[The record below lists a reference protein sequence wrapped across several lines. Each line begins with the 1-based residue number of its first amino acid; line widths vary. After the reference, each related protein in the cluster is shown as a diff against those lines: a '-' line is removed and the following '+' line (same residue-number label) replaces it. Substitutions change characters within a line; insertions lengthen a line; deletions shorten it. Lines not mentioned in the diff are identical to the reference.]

1 MSKDTIYGKIY
12 SAMSETNSQQHGSN
26 TIHTLY
32 IGCFVAIVLSA
43 VILRMYKAY
52 YTGVIYDEAL
62 TYFRFARDFNS
73 AVSDYSTTNNH
84 LLNSVLIYLSVNIL
98 GQLGSFM
105 GVPAI
110 RLPAFFFGIV
120 YVVSIAVIIESAL
133 RNRPLKILVLALC
146 LSNYF
151 IFDLSILA
159 RGYAIALGAVY
170 CELLLVILYPT
181 LLKDYDKSMVFLLSA
196 LNFIALG
203 AMLTSLYTIVPLNLA
218 FLAVMYHTKNDCA
231 AADKPSGAFKK
242 VLLKK
247 VFEMGSAIMCFS
259 SLPLAL
265 LYIKV
270 ITTIISAAAVKS
282 EINEAPATILN
293 ALITEGLFSKWGFHL
308 WNLENITR
316 AIMLPVMLILA
327 VLFIL
332 NIIVNKKTLT
342 PAALIIL
349 SVLAAS
355 FSLAYIAHTAAG
367 LSLGFTR
374 NHVFWLP
381 LIVLTAGIIADG
393 ALDCRIIGQVFMRAG
408 TCLICLILIVLTA
421 GPLASLRVVTTY
433 DWRTQSV
440 VGPLLRELKKTDAT
454 RRWRVGFSDKLD
466 FNLFPYLFY
475 NGEAYRISDSDVA
488 VYHISEQNQHPENPY
503 EYDLFKK
510 FDCIVVL
517 AARTQR

>member
-1 MSKDTIYGKIY
+1 MRHS
-12 SAMSETNSQQHGSN
+12 SN
-26 TIHTLY
+26 VIHKLY

-43 VILRMYKAY
+43 VILRMYKAC

-84 LLNSVLIYLSVNIL
+84 LLNSVLIYLSVNIF
-98 GQLGSFM
+98 GQLGNFM

-110 RLPAFFFGIV
+110 RLPAVVFGIV
-120 YVVSIAVIIESAL
+120 YVVSIAIIIEAAL
-133 RNRPLKILVLALC
+133 RSRPLKLLVLALC

-170 CELLLVILYPT
+170 CELLLVIFYPT

-203 AMLTSLYTIVPLNLA
+203 AMLTSLYTIVPINLA
-218 FLAVMYHTKNDCA
+218 FLAVMYHTKNACVA
-231 AADKPSGAFKK
+231 TGKPSGAF
-242 VLLKK
+242 KK

-265 LYIKV
+265 LYINV
-270 ITTIISAAAVKS
+270 IKTIISAAAVNS
-282 EINEAPATILN
+282 EINEAPATILK

-308 WNLENITR
+308 WNLEMITR

-381 LIVLTAGIIADG
+381 MIVLAGGIIADG
-393 ALDCRIIGQVFMRAG
+393 ALDARIIGTWFMRAG
-408 TCLICLILIVLTA
+408 TCLVCLVLIILTA
-421 GPLASLRVVTTY
+421 GPLASLHVVTTY
-433 DWRTQSV
+433 DWKPQSV
-440 VGPLLRELKKTDAT
+440 VGPLLRELKKIDAT
-454 RRWRVGFSDKLD
+454 RRWRVGFSDKLQFD
-466 FNLFPYLFY
+466 LFPYLFY

-488 VYHISEQNQHPENPY
+488 VYPISEQNQHPENLY

-510 FDCIVVL
+510 FDCIVAL
-517 AARTQR
+517 ASRPRRPQI